1 MTKRG
6 SGYRLDQ
13 KTYIDTQIKWW
24 VSNNNLLR
32 KILIEITQYEKI

>member
-1 MTKRG
+1 MTKTG

-24 VSNNNLLR
+24 VSNNNLEENFNR
-32 KILIEITQYEKI
+32 NYAI